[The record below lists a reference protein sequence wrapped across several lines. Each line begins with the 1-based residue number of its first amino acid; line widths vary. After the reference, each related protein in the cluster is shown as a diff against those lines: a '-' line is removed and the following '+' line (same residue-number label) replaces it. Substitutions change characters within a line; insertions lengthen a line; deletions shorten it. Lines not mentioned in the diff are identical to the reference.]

1 MDFQCDGGG
10 YARIGKPKAKK
21 GNENKR
27 KFFYALD
34 QREGE
39 YA

>member
-1 MDFQCDGGG
+1 MEEGTHAF
-10 YARIGKPKAKK
+10 GKPKAKK